1 MLLFHLQT
9 PYLCNQIKAPSEI
22 PEFTRRR
29 KFEFLGHHL
38 ICPMDE
44 KSPVSMNPFPP
55 FSKSFELWNVEDA
68 NYHYCFLCQRSAR

>member
-44 KSPVSMNPFPP
+44 KSPVSI
-55 FSKSFELWNVEDA
+55 SSF
-68 NYHYCFLCQRSAR
+68 FKII

>member
-29 KFEFLGHHL
+29 KFEFLGHHHL

-44 KSPVSMNPFPP
+44 KSPVSI
-55 FSKSFELWNVEDA
+55 SSF
-68 NYHYCFLCQRSAR
+68 FKII

>member
-38 ICPMDE
+38 P
-44 KSPVSMNPFPP
+44 
-55 FSKSFELWNVEDA
+55 
-68 NYHYCFLCQRSAR
+68 YG